1 MLEDM
6 GSGQT
11 AQFLVA
17 VAAVALGLVAL
28 FIVMRFI
35 RGRSN
40 STFIRGG
47 KNRQPRLA
55 VLDAA
60 PVDTRRRLVLVR
72 RDSVEHLILIG
83 GPTDVV
89 IESGIAVEA
98 SAAMTDRSP
107 ADNRTEDIR
116 PAAAEPAAETPAPAR
131 QIRSAPTESR
141 AEPARQPQTI
151 PMRDPSPAPAPKSTP
166 QEAVTA
172 APAREAAPAH
182 RQPAS
187 VVAAFPARNDKDE
200 ADQALDVLDAARDRV
215 LAPSPE
221 REPAEPDAVDVNAA
235 NGPQAAYYEFEMP
248 APDQKG
254 PSSVRIAPH
263 PAPAKA
269 PQVAAFPS
277 AGPVAAAAAAR
288 ASSTPPVSTV
298 ARSAPEPASTGTQ
311 RDEVSD
317 FESILEAELAGEIE
331 MDDLGLGEEIALEDS
346 RSGQDGDLSTVSAA
360 GPDRSKETAPVRD
373 RSRDSLEEEMNKLL
387 GDLSRR
393 N

>member
-1 MLEDM
+1 
-6 GSGQT
+6 
-11 AQFLVA
+11 
-17 VAAVALGLVAL
+17 
-28 FIVMRFI
+28 
-35 RGRSN
+35 
-40 STFIRGG
+40 
-47 KNRQPRLA
+47 
-55 VLDAA
+55 
-60 PVDTRRRLVLVR
+60 
-72 RDSVEHLILIG
+72 
-83 GPTDVV
+83 
-89 IESGIAVEA
+89 
-98 SAAMTDRSP
+98 
-107 ADNRTEDIR
+107 
-116 PAAAEPAAETPAPAR
+116 
-131 QIRSAPTESR
+131 
-141 AEPARQPQTI
+141 
-151 PMRDPSPAPAPKSTP
+151 
-166 QEAVTA
+166 
-172 APAREAAPAH
+172 
-182 RQPAS
+182 
-187 VVAAFPARNDKDE
+187 
-200 ADQALDVLDAARDRV
+200 
-215 LAPSPE
+215 
-221 REPAEPDAVDVNAA
+221 
-235 NGPQAAYYEFEMP
+235 
-248 APDQKG
+248 
-254 PSSVRIAPH
+254 SVRIAPH